1 MPRDPAGRQPRRQR
15 VVLVHRRGCRR
26 LPCAETGQDRGI
38 AKGVARTVPERQL
51 PMPRAQE
58 MRGKS
63 VLRLT
68 RWRRSRA
75 ARGARRGPLG
85 CAYNVTDAEFAC
97 IGSGG
102 IPHILYRRCDRDVTD
117 ATDGANRCVGYGRQ
131 AKARPMP
138 RASIPRPELRG
149 GNWVGLSKPY
159 NGMNA
164 SKALSP
170 VNRNPCIGEAFLV
183 RKWLDPSTKLRIE
196 RIDEDVIRQQ
206 ALNDGAAMLIV
217 G

>member
-1 MPRDPAGRQPRRQR
+1 
-15 VVLVHRRGCRR
+15 
-26 LPCAETGQDRGI
+26 
-38 AKGVARTVPERQL
+38 
-51 PMPRAQE
+51 MPRAQE

-149 GNWVGLSKPY
+149 GTGSVCRSLQ
-159 NGMNA
+159 
-164 SKALSP
+164 
-170 VNRNPCIGEAFLV
+170 R
-183 RKWLDPSTKLRIE
+183 DE
-196 RIDEDVIRQQ
+196 RLKSIISREPES
-206 ALNDGAAMLIV
+206 LHW
-217 G
+217 